1 MTPRRASVTLPA
13 ESKHFNGLATMR
25 PAIITPLSSP
35 RMRGSSIKESRGA
48 DAPHWIPAFAGM
60 TKNAGFS
67 LIELSV
73 VLVIL
78 GLLVGG
84 ILAGQSLIR
93 AAELRSVTTDFEKY
107 VAATK
112 AFKTKYESLPG
123 DMPYAIDVWGEAH
136 ATPATCV
143 TTASTGTETCNGDGN
158 GIVSPSVG
166 SNEAFRYWQH
176 LANAGLIE
184 GRFNGIACPSVS
196 YCTDAA
202 NSPSSKISN
211 SLWLMWTWGIRG
223 GTDPAIFAG
232 DFTRMYLF
240 GRQTTGAAPETNNL
254 KTEELWNIDTKMDD
268 GRPGSGTLVSRN
280 WSDDCTN
287 AASGGD
293 TSATYE
299 LSNSAIVCRAV
310 FRGMF

>member
-1 MTPRRASVTLPA
+1 M
-13 ESKHFNGLATMR
+13 
-25 PAIITPLSSP
+25 
-35 RMRGSSIKESRGA
+35 
-48 DAPHWIPAFAGM
+48 
-60 TKNAGFS
+60 
-67 LIELSV
+67 
-73 VLVIL
+73 
-78 GLLVGG
+78 
-84 ILAGQSLIR
+84 
-93 AAELRSVTTDFEKY
+93 TTDFEKY

-143 TTASTGTETCNGDGN
+143 TTASTGTETCNGNGD
-158 GIVSPSVG
+158 GIVWLSTG
-166 SNEAFRYWQH
+166 SNESFRYWQQ

-184 GRFNGIACPSVS
+184 GRFNGIACPSVY

-211 SLWLMWTWGIRG
+211 SLWLMFSWGQLMG
-223 GTDPAIFAG
+223 DPSVFDG
-232 DFTRMYLF
+232 NYNNFYMF

-254 KTEELWNIDTKMDD
+254 KPEELWNIDTKMDD
-268 GRPGSGTLVSRN
+268 GKPATGKLVPRS
-280 WSDDCTN
+280 WTGDCTN
-287 AASGGD
+287 ATSGGD

-299 LSNSAIVCRAV
+299 LSNSAIVCRSV